1 MEDVEN
7 KKIKQEMAA
16 AIKDARKTGNWDG
29 LVAECKRISSK
40 DNQSLDTFNK

>member
-1 MEDVEN
+1 MGE
-7 KKIKQEMAA
+7 KIKQEIAA